1 MLQEYPLNNNLS
13 DVQISSF
20 HFNPFLVY
28 ATLLINDQNNLYNN
42 LTRVSRDSLT
52 ESVPPILLLL
62 CTNARW
68 IPMLIDQTTS

>member
-1 MLQEYPLNNNLS
+1 LY
-13 DVQISSF
+13 
-20 HFNPFLVY
+20 
-28 ATLLINDQNNLYNN
+28 DQNNLYNN